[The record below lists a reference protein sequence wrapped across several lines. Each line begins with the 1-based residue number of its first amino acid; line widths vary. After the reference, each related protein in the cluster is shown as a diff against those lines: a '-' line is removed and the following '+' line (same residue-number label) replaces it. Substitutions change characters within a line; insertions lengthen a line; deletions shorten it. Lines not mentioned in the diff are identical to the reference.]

1 MSLKMQTERIE
12 HTLIVRLQGELDHHT
27 AEKVKSHL
35 EEQIAMNTFTHMLIN
50 LNELTFMDSS
60 GLGVLI
66 GRYKQIME
74 RGGQMVVSD
83 VHPSIYRIFE
93 MSGLFKIIS
102 VHPSESEA
110 LASLEVV
117 S

>member
-1 MSLKMQTERIE
+1 MSLTMQTELCDQ
-12 HTLIVRLQGELDHHT
+12 TLIVRLQGELDHHT
-27 AEKVKSHL
+27 AEKVKRHL
-35 EEQIAMNTFTHMLIN
+35 EDRIATEAFTHILVN
-50 LNELTFMDSS
+50 LHELTFMDSS

-102 VHPSESEA
+102 VHQSESDA

>member
-1 MSLKMQTERIE
+1 MSLKMQTERTE

-35 EEQIAMNTFTHMLIN
+35 EEQIAMNTFMHLLIN
-50 LNELTFMDSS
+50 LSELTFMDSS

-102 VHPSESEA
+102 VHPSENEA
-110 LASLEVV
+110 LASLGVV